1 MSSHSNKCYCMP
13 TVCGARRRRHKP
25 VTTVTET
32 GLWHRVE
39 KSPNNQR
46 ATPEPNPSGRQS
58 GKGRRPSLQGILGQ
72 GSEGTGGEARGQA
85 GRGSQGTGGE
95 ARGQA
100 GRPLQGFQAQLHPQ
114 GSGDSQQRPARIT
127 PATDGK
133 SGLSSDLYGPG
144 ESEQEVSVVQA
155 MDATSSAWRGDSEGE
170 GSRISRRF

>member
-85 GRGSQGTGGE
+85 GR
-95 ARGQA
+95 
-100 GRPLQGFQAQLHPQ
+100 PLQGFQAQLHPQ

-144 ESEQEVSVVQA
+144 ESGQEVSAVQA